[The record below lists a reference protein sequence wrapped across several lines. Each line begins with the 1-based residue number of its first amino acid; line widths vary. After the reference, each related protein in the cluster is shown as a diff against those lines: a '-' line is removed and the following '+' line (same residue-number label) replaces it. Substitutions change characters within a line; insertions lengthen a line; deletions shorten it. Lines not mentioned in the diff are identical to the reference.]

1 MKAIS
6 RLKNQFV

>member
-1 MKAIS
+1 MKGIS